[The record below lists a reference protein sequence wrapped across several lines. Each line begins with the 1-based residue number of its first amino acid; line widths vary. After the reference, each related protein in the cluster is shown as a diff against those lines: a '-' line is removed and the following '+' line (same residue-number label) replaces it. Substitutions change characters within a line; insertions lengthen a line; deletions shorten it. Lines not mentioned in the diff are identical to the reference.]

1 MQFMH
6 KYGVYLVAI
15 VALALYYPTISYD
28 YNLDDELVT
37 RGSEFDERGLEVSH
51 YTAYGTDSLSKIFSE
66 PYYKDSKGNSYGF
79 RPITHTAFALEHA
92 IFGENAAT
100 SHTINIFLYALLGV
114 LIGFLIHKLLP
125 EWDPLLAWGVALL
138 FIVHPMH
145 VEVVASIKNRDE
157 ILALLFFAAGW
168 LALIR
173 LKHRPWVAISSGL
186 LLLAL
191 SIFSKLSLSMM
202 TALVILYIHRNRAFS
217 WLHALGYTLGAS
229 LILSLRMELGYGAI
243 AVVWCISTIGLLSLD
258 WISSKE
264 SRQRTKVLI
273 GSLPLQYNR
282 IKGLFN
288 DTLNLSSRDY
298 VIISWSF
305 FAAILLVALS
315 FIDSQLGSSNFF
327 YVSTAAV
334 LLLHLVLWVRLPYYL
349 YLGILGGV
357 ALKVGLVSQFFMSL
371 PILIGVARHVAKG
384 NKQSSIQQ
392 AYRDFLP
399 SILLYLIVLGLLFFN
414 ASAFEVSIILQ
425 CLYPL
430 VAIPIVYYLQQVL
443 SKLPEWLR
451 WLVFGLGMLFLVSVL
466 TNPQDNLMP
475 LPVFIGLILGWMPFD
490 TFIGRKVS
498 PLAVGSLLLIVVV
511 LWKVILPSDKPVTL
525 HAGAEEEWVDS
536 YELLDT
542 TSIEKTVKEP
552 SNLGRILHPSENPMV
567 DGVRLSDRLV
577 FSLNNVTHYTGQM
590 ILFQPWSAYYGL
602 GALHNLTDFRG
613 LTVLGLIII
622 LGLIGLVVY
631 GWRTEK
637 SMVWLGAGIMLFGLI
652 PFINLFVLMAGG
664 VADRYTFSASLGCL
678 ILFVYGVKNM
688 VGDKKKI
695 LLILWAVCGLGM
707 GYVSSHRMKAW
718 ENKEAL
724 YTSSLQQFPK
734 SAKLHFLKGEYMA
747 GAAMDRWFVSDKSR
761 QDFASYR
768 KNLDSALV
776 SLNTALSIDST
787 VEEWQSRRDTLFKL
801 VRSLDSAAQVQ
812 VKASEYSYITYLSK
826 GLIQQAFEAL
836 ADYCVADSNNCIG
849 HHKEFIQSAIGV
861 NEVNASLKAFNDLIE
876 MEPFEVNFEIYT
888 SALYPLAVEDTLA
901 KGVLAETFVQGIE
914 RFPNSAAL
922 YFNYGSFLMTY
933 NDFSNALVAFDN
945 ALIINPNLE
954 FLKERIAIC
963 KQNLQ

>member
-1 MQFMH
+1 MH

-37 RGSEFDERGLEVSH
+37 RGSEFEERGLEVSH
-51 YTAYGTDSLSKIFSE
+51 YTAFGMDSLSKIFSE

-79 RPITHTAFALEHA
+79 RPITHTTFALEHA

-100 SHTINIFLYALLGV
+100 SHTINIVLYALLGV
-114 LIGFLIHKLLP
+114 LIGFLIRYLLP
-125 EWDPLLAWGVALL
+125 EWDPLLASGVALL

-145 VEVVASIKNRDE
+145 AEVVASIKNRDE

-217 WLHALGYTLGAS
+217 WLHALMYTLGAS
-229 LILSLRMELGYGAI
+229 LILSLRMEFGFGGI
-243 AVVWCISTIGLLSLD
+243 VVVLCLSSVGLLVLD
-258 WISSKE
+258 RLSPKE
-264 SRQRTKVLI
+264 SRPRIKVLKASLSSQFKRTKSVF
-273 GSLPLQYNR
+273 S
-282 IKGLFN
+282 
-288 DTLNLSSRDY
+288 DSLNLSSKDY
-298 VIISWSF
+298 SIKSWSF
-305 FAAILLVALS
+305 FAAFLLMALS
-315 FIDSQLGSSNFF
+315 FIDSQFGSSQLF
-327 YVSTAAV
+327 YLSTAV
-334 LLLHLVLWVRLPYYL
+334 LLLLHLILWVRLPFYL

-357 ALKVGLVSQFFMSL
+357 ALKVGLVAQYFMSL
-371 PILIGVARHVAKG
+371 PILIGLARHVRKG
-384 NKQSSIQQ
+384 NTHSSIQQ
-392 AYRDFLP
+392 TYRDFLP
-399 SILLYLIVLGLLFFN
+399 SILLYQVVLGLLFFN

-425 CLYPL
+425 CLYPF
-430 VAIPIVYYLQQVL
+430 VAIPIVYYLQRVL
-443 SKLPEWLR
+443 SKSPEWLR
-451 WLVFGLGMLFLVSVL
+451 WLVFGLGVLFLVSVL
-466 TNPQDNLMP
+466 TNLQDNLIP
-475 LPVFIGLILGWMPFD
+475 LPIFIGLIFGWMPFD
-490 TFIGRKVS
+490 TSIGRKVS
-498 PLAVGSLLLIVVV
+498 PLAIGSSLLLVAV
-511 LWKVILPSDKPVTL
+511 LWKVNMPSDEPVAL
-525 HAGAEEEWVDS
+525 HVGAEEEWVDS

-542 TSIEKTVKEP
+542 TSIEKSVKEP

-590 ILFQPWSAYYGL
+590 ILFQPWSAYYGSSTL
-602 GALHNLTDFRG
+602 YDLTDFRG
-613 LTVLGLIII
+613 LTALGLVIM

-631 GWRTEK
+631 GWRAGK
-637 SMVWLGAGIMLFGLI
+637 PDVWLGAGIVLFGLL
-652 PFINLFVLMAGG
+652 PFINFFVLMAGG
-664 VADRYTFSASLGCL
+664 VADRYTFSASLGGL
-678 ILFVYGVKNM
+678 ILLVYGLKTLVGEKKN
-688 VGDKKKI
+688 V
-695 LLILWAVCGLGM
+695 LLICWAVYGLGM
-707 GYVSSHRMKAW
+707 GYMASHRMKAW
-718 ENKEAL
+718 ENKEVL

-734 SAKLHFLKGEYMA
+734 SAKLHFLNGEYKA

-768 KNLDSALV
+768 KNLDFALV

-801 VRSLDSAAQVQ
+801 VSSLDSAAHVQ
-812 VKASEYSYITYLSK
+812 AKVSEYSYITYLSK
-826 GLIQQAFEAL
+826 GLVQQAFEAL

-861 NEVNASLKAFNDLIE
+861 NEVNASLKAFNELIE
-876 MEPFEVNFEIYT
+876 MEPFEVNFEVYT
-888 SALYPLAVEDTLA
+888 SALYPLAVKDTLA
-901 KGVLAETFVQGIE
+901 KGVLTETFVQGIE
-914 RFPNSAAL
+914 RFPNSATL
-922 YFNYGSFLMTY
+922 HFNYGSLLMTY
-933 NDFSNALVAFDN
+933 NDFTNALVAFDN

-954 FLKERIAIC
+954 LLKERIAIC